1 MATLKL
7 YTDKTVRSHVARTQ
21 LDTLGVVYEEV
32 NVEQNASADVF
43 LKSQGRSRDRYPL
56 PQYYVGNKL
65 AWANGYKDVAELTA
79 AQINSK
85 VEELN
90 AS

>member
-7 YTDKTVRSHVARTQ
+7 YTDKTVRSHAARTHLQ
-21 LDTLGVVYEEV
+21 TLGVAFEEV
-32 NVEQNASADVF
+32 NVEQTASADVF
-43 LKSQGRSRDRYPL
+43 LESQGRNRKRYPL

-65 AWANGYKDVAELTA
+65 AWANGYKDVAGLTA

>member
-7 YTDKTVRSHVARTQ
+7 YTDKTVRSHAARAH
-21 LDTLGVVYEEV
+21 LIALGVAFEEV
-32 NVEQNASADVF
+32 NVEQNASANTF
-43 LKSQGRSRDRYPL
+43 LESKGRSRNKYPL
-56 PQYYVGNKL
+56 PQYYVGDDL
-65 AWANGYKDVAELTA
+65 AWANGYRDVAQLTA